1 MLTSNKLAKSK
12 ERVITTL
19 NHKEPDKVPL
29 DIGGTDVTGITLGAY
44 KGLLS
49 YWGKPRKNIK
59 FVDIV
64 QQIVEIDEEILREFG
79 ADTRGVFPS
88 LPSSWQLKIEDE
100 NTHTSFIDEWGIKW
114 VMPKNYGKYYDMFS
128 HPLSGEITFEEIE
141 NYSWPNPQDDQRF
154 KKVKDRLQQL
164 RNNTPYASLHGGALG
179 AGTFELALWLR
190 GFEDFYCDLV
200 TDSGRA
206 CALLDKI
213 VDLKIQYWEKAL
225 AEFGEYIDVAV
236 EWDDLGAQETSLIS
250 PQLYRKYIKP
260 RHRKLF
266 SAIKKTSPKRIYVF
280 LHSCGSIYDLIPDLI
295 EIGVDIINPVQM
307 GARKMDPKILKKEFG
322 KDIVFWGGGIDTQ
335 KTLPYG
341 SKQQIV
347 DEVKRKIEEL
357 APGGGFVFSAIHNIQ
372 HDVPPENIISMLDAF
387 HKYAEY

>member
-1 MLTSNKLAKSK
+1 MNSR
-12 ERVITTL
+12 ERIITTL
-19 NHKEPDKVPL
+19 NHKEPDRVPL

-44 KGLLS
+44 EGLLG
-49 YWGKPRKNIK
+49 YWRKPQKDIK

-64 QQIVEIDEEILREFG
+64 QQVVGIDEEILKEF
-79 ADTRGVFPS
+79 AVDTRGVFPN
-88 LPSSWQLKIEDE
+88 PPCSWQLKIEDE
-100 NTHTSFIDEWGIKW
+100 NTRTSFIDEWGIKW
-114 VMPKNYGKYYDMFS
+114 VMPKQYGKYYDMVS
-128 HPLSGEITFEEIE
+128 HPLCGEITLEKIR
-141 NYSWPNPQDDQRF
+141 NYPWPYPQDDQRF
-154 KKVKDRLQQL
+154 EGVRDRLCQL
-164 RNNTPYASLHGGALG
+164 RNSTSYALLHGGALG
-179 AGTFELALWLR
+179 AGTLELALWLR
-190 GFEDFYCDLV
+190 GFEDFYCNLSTNPGWV
-200 TDSGRA
+200 

-225 AEFGEYIDVAV
+225 IEFGEHIDVAI

-250 PQLYRKYIKP
+250 PQMYRKYIKP

-266 SAIKKTSPKRIYVF
+266 SAIKKTSPKRIYIF
-280 LHSCGSIYDLIPDLI
+280 LHSCGSVYDLIPDLI
-295 EIGVDIINPVQM
+295 EAGVDIINPVQI

-341 SKQQIV
+341 TKQQIV
-347 DEVKRKIEEL
+347 DEVKRRIGEF

-372 HDVPPENIISMLDAF
+372 HDVLPENIISMLDAF